1 MAMKNYAQT
10 VVDMVPARCDGCRMD
25 NLGRIREARGLTQT
39 QLAEA
44 VGANQSTISRIE
56 KGIGNPTLD
65 LIQRLANVLDV
76 HPSDFFVRDVLER
89 RALDALHRLK
99 DSHARE
105 AALTV
110 LEAMAKSAPNTGQ

>member
-1 MAMKNYAQT
+1 MAAKIYAYPI
-10 VVDMVPARCDGCRMD
+10 VDMTRPQCEGAQMD
-25 NLGRIREARGLTQT
+25 NLTRIREARGLTQS

-56 KGIGNPTLD
+56 KGTGNPTLD

-76 HPSDFFVRDVLER
+76 HPSDLFARDVLEQ

-110 LEAMAKSAPNTGQ
+110 LEAMAKAAPGVSQ